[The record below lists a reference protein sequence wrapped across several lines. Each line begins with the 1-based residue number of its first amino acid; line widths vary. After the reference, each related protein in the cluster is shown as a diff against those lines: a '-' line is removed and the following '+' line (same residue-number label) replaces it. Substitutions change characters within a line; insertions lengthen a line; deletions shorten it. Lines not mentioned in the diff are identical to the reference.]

1 MQISNTPFEALAVG
15 DGIEVSRLV
24 TARDVELFAAVSG
37 DHNPL
42 HLDPEYAKQTQFG
55 ECIGHGMLI
64 GAFLS
69 AIIGLEFPGPGTVYL
84 GQTLEF
90 RSPIFLGDTLT
101 FNLSVSEKHAKRSW
115 VTMAVTVNNQ
125 DGKLVARGESKVIAP
140 TASETVTIVPPPSVE
155 LVDHDS
161 PKVSGDMN

>member
-64 GAFLS
+64 GAF
-69 AIIGLEFPGPGTVYL
+69 
-84 GQTLEF
+84 
-90 RSPIFLGDTLT
+90 
-101 FNLSVSEKHAKRSW
+101 
-115 VTMAVTVNNQ
+115 
-125 DGKLVARGESKVIAP
+125 
-140 TASETVTIVPPPSVE
+140 
-155 LVDHDS
+155 
-161 PKVSGDMN
+161 